1 LNRTR
6 NKIADQETLSS
17 RLAELERPI
26 VFTNGCFDILHR
38 GHIAYLQQAARL
50 GKSLVVGVNSDASI
64 QRLDKGSDRPINSL
78 GDRLAVLSALEA
90 VDLVI
95 AFEEDTPIN
104 LIKMVNPD
112 QLVKGGDWA
121 LEAIVGADYVRSSGG
136 EVHSIPFEFNRSTT
150 ELIQRIQSS
159 VPRHD

>member
-1 LNRTR
+1 MNRTR

-64 QRLDKGSDRPINSL
+64 QRLDKSSDRPINSL
-78 GDRLAVLSALEA
+78 SDRLAVLSALEA

-112 QLVKGGDWA
+112 QLVKGA
-121 LEAIVGADYVRSSGG
+121 MKQPVRPPGSASACAN
-136 EVHSIPFEFNRSTT
+136 PA
-150 ELIQRIQSS
+150 QC
-159 VPRHD
+159 VPARR

>member
-6 NKIADQETLSS
+6 NKIADLETLST

-121 LEAIVGADYVRSSGG
+121 LETIVGADYVRSSGG

-150 ELIQRIQSS
+150 GLIQRIQSS
-159 VPRHD
+159 VPHRK